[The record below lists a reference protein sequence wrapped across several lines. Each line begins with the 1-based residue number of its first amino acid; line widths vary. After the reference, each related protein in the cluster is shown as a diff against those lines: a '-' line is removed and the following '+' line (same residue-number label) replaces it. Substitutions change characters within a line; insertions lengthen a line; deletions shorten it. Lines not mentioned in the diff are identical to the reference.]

1 MARGRGRGTPTR
13 GRGKVRD
20 YYEGIPTDAEYKRVA
35 HQRAVQQIRKAWLI
49 RLLIVALIVGAVYLW
64 GDDVMKMA
72 RSEAHQTGAE
82 LEEVGGNIRGGAAR
96 RSGAD
101 WVEGE
106 P

>member
-1 MARGRGRGTPTR
+1 
-13 GRGKVRD
+13 
-20 YYEGIPTDAEYKRVA
+20 
-35 HQRAVQQIRKAWLI
+35 
-49 RLLIVALIVGAVYLW
+49 
-64 GDDVMKMA
+64 MA

>member
-35 HQRAVQQIRKAWLI
+35 HQRAVQQSRTAWLI
-49 RLLIVALIVGAVYLW
+49 RLLIVALIAVAVYLW
-64 GDDVMKMA
+64 GDDVMKLA
-72 RSEAHQTGAE
+72 RSEAREAGTEA
-82 LEEVGGNIRGGAAR
+82 EEVGGNIREGVDR

-101 WVEGE
+101 WVEGK
-106 P
+106 